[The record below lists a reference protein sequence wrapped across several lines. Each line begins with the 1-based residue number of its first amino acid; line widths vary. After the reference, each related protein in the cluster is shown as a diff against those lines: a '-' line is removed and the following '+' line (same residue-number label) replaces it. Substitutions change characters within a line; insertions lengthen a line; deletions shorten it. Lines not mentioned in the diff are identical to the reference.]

1 VLNAPDAVQQ
11 EAAALACSQ
20 CPLPQAQ
27 ELLARHPNLQSSIE
41 QGRLTWSSFSQNRLL
56 AFIQP

>member
-1 VLNAPDAVQQ
+1 MLNSPDLAQQ

-27 ELLARHPNLQSSIE
+27 ELLARYPKLQSAIT
-41 QGRLTWSSFSQNRLL
+41 QGYLTWSSFSYNRLT
-56 AFIQP
+56 ACK